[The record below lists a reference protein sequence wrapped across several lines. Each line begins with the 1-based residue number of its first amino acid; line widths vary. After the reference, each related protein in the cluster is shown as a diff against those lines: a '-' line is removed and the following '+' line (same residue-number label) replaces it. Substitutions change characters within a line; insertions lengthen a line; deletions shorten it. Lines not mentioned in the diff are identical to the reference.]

1 MKYAQTRWD
10 TFKLRHFFSDSV
22 KTESGEEM
30 STRKIKAALKD
41 IIDNEDKRR
50 PLSDD
55 AIKDKMNE
63 SGYPV
68 ARRTIA
74 KYREQ
79 LGIPVARLRKK

>member
-1 MKYAQTRWD
+1 M
-10 TFKLRHFFSDSV
+10 
-22 KTESGEEM
+22 
-30 STRKIKAALKD
+30 TRKIKAALKD

-74 KYREQ
+74 N
-79 LGIPVARLRKK
+79 IASSWASPSPD